1 VAAAVR
7 ASLSAQ
13 LGSRPLTCSS
23 LWLAEPPPGVHL
35 GVWGVVCLAS
45 IAAMDSG
52 RRLMVSQRIE
62 PDSQLPPAG
71 PGLATV
77 AGRHAVAQLW
87 DLQDFCTLGAAPASW
102 RAAVLAQ
109 HPFLRWQPDRQ
120 SWRLRRRHP
129 EME

>member
-1 VAAAVR
+1 LHFLGTPGRFFAV
-7 ASLSAQ
+7 
-13 LGSRPLTCSS
+13 
-23 LWLAEPPPGVHL
+23 

-52 RRLMVSQRIE
+52 RRLMVSQPME

-77 AGRHAVAQLW
+77 AGRHAVARLW
-87 DLQDFCTLGAAPASW
+87 DLLQDFCTLGAAPASW
-102 RAAVLAQ
+102 RAAVSAQ

-129 EME
+129 AME